1 MMPLRA
7 THAKLALSALG
18 LAVLTG
24 CASVSLD
31 QNINRVNDEAGSF
44 TGGKLALART
54 LDERDQR
61 AQAAQALLAQPLEQ
75 KDAVQLALVNS
86 PSLQTLLAQGWAES
100 ADAAQAGRI
109 ANPIFSFER
118 MVAGDELEFGRALS
132 FGLLDLLT
140 LPARHGGATRRIE
153 QAQLRL
159 TSDVVDQITRVRQS
173 WVRAVAAQQALDL
186 RVARDHT
193 LQGRC
198 VDEGFAVHMAD
209 ATAVLIMLKRLLQ
222 PIDDLGVHG
231 PAVFLCRFL
240 DLLF

>member
-86 PSLQTLLAQGWAES
+86 PSLQALLAQGWAAS
-100 ADAAQAGRI
+100 ADSAQ
-109 ANPIFSFER
+109 P
-118 MVAGDELEFGRALS
+118 
-132 FGLLDLLT
+132 DL
-140 LPARHGGATRRIE
+140 
-153 QAQLRL
+153 QL
-159 TSDVVDQITRVRQS
+159 
-173 WVRAVAAQQALDL
+173 
-186 RVARDHT
+186 
-193 LQGRC
+193 
-198 VDEGFAVHMAD
+198 
-209 ATAVLIMLKRLLQ
+209 
-222 PIDDLGVHG
+222 
-231 PAVFLCRFL
+231 
-240 DLLF
+240 

>member
-86 PSLQTLLAQGWAES
+86 PSLQALLAQGWAES

-118 MVAGDELEFGRALS
+118 MVAGDELELGRALVLRPAGS
-132 FGLLDLLT
+132 FDASRPVRRRY
-140 LPARHGGATRRIE
+140 PAH
-153 QAQLRL
+153 
-159 TSDVVDQITRVRQS
+159 
-173 WVRAVAAQQALDL
+173 RAS
-186 RVARDHT
+186 RN
-193 LQGRC
+193 C
-198 VDEGFAVHMAD
+198 V
-209 ATAVLIMLKRLLQ
+209 
-222 PIDDLGVHG
+222 
-231 PAVFLCRFL
+231 
-240 DLLF
+240 

>member
-44 TGGKLALART
+44 TEGKLALART

-86 PSLQTLLAQGWAES
+86 PSLQALLAQGWAEC
-100 ADAAQAGRI
+100 GGCR
-109 ANPIFSFER
+109 P
-118 MVAGDELEFGRALS
+118 GRA
-132 FGLLDLLT
+132 D
-140 LPARHGGATRRIE
+140 
-153 QAQLRL
+153 
-159 TSDVVDQITRVRQS
+159 
-173 WVRAVAAQQALDL
+173 
-186 RVARDHT
+186 
-193 LQGRC
+193 C
-198 VDEGFAVHMAD
+198 
-209 ATAVLIMLKRLLQ
+209 Q
-222 PIDDLGVHG
+222 PH
-231 PAVFLCRFL
+231 FQF
-240 DLLF
+240 

>member
-86 PSLQTLLAQGWAES
+86 PSLQPCWRRVGRS
-100 ADAAQAGRI
+100 RPMPRRRADCQ
-109 ANPIFSFER
+109 P
-118 MVAGDELEFGRALS
+118 
-132 FGLLDLLT
+132 
-140 LPARHGGATRRIE
+140 H
-153 QAQLRL
+153 
-159 TSDVVDQITRVRQS
+159 
-173 WVRAVAAQQALDL
+173 
-186 RVARDHT
+186 
-193 LQGRC
+193 LQ
-198 VDEGFAVHMAD
+198 F
-209 ATAVLIMLKRLLQ
+209 
-222 PIDDLGVHG
+222 
-231 PAVFLCRFL
+231 
-240 DLLF
+240 